1 MRPIAFALF
10 ASACFA
16 APASAQIYSGAQ
28 VSRASAPPIWDNP
41 HSEPAALRIETGV
54 GADLLQIR
62 SDIRDGRNSG
72 QLSRREARELRR
84 QGHAIAGMERRFR
97 DGGLSAPE
105 LAELRTRVALLRDD
119 LIAARSGSRD

>member
-1 MRPIAFALF
+1 MRPIAFALL
-10 ASACFA
+10 ACTFVA

-28 VSRASAPPIWDNP
+28 VSRASAPPIRDNP
-41 HSEPAALRIETGV
+41 RTDPVTHRIETGV

-72 QLSRREARELRR
+72 QLSRREARALRR
-84 QGHAIAGMERRFR
+84 EGHAIAGLEQRFR
-97 DGGLSAPE
+97 DGGLSASE